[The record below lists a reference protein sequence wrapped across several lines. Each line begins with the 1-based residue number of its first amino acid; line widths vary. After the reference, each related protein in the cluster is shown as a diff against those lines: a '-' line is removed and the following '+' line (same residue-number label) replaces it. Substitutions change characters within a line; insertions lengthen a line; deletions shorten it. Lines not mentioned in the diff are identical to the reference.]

1 MGSALK
7 VDRYSVECIIYVLT
21 FTAMLGFL
29 IISKRLRSKNTPGD
43 RLFFGMSISV
53 MLFALFSFYR
63 SEVCLAPTELY
74 KFERMA
80 SQTLVEMIVMLI
92 SYQWM
97 LFTGYIVYG
106 SRDYLR
112 RKYWPFFI
120 PIPVIFVLLII
131 NCFTGFIFEHESMFN
146 YTYLPFYYVITAV
159 KLIYAAVSVFIIV
172 KNNRKADRMHR
183 YHIFSVLM
191 PVLLMPFVYWL
202 EYVRPG
208 PICFMATLI
217 YMFFFLTERWQYEDE
232 EAGFYNKAYLE
243 YMKELVEE
251 GRKDYKAAII
261 LKCKGSD
268 HELGCLIRK
277 ELPRDVER
285 VHVDEGCFELYSEH
299 ADEDLL
305 EIICEVLAE
314 AAKAHNKN
322 EQSAP
327 IALKTMTVKRKK
339 GEDAVQF
346 LKRIRG

>member
-1 MGSALK
+1 MGSALT
-7 VDRYSVECIIYVLT
+7 VDKYSVEWIIYVMT
-21 FTAMLGFL
+21 FVAMLGFL

-43 RLFFGMSISV
+43 KLFFGMSISV
-53 MLFALFSFYR
+53 MLYAVFSFYR
-63 SEVCLAPTELY
+63 SAIYLVPEELY

-80 SQTLVEMIVMLI
+80 SQTLVEMIVTLI
-92 SYQWM
+92 AYQWM

-120 PIPVIFVLLII
+120 PVPVIFILLIV
-131 NCFTGFIFEHESMFN
+131 NCFTGFIFVHERMFD
-146 YTYLPFYYVITAV
+146 YIYRPFYYVISAV
-159 KLIYAAVSVFIIV
+159 KLIYVAVSVFIIV
-172 KNNRKADRMHR
+172 RNNRKADRMHR

-191 PVLLMPFVYWL
+191 PVLLMPFIYWM
-202 EYVRPG
+202 EDIRPG

-285 VHVDEGCFELYSEH
+285 VHVDEGRFELYSEH
-299 ADEDLL
+299 SDEDLL
-305 EIICEVLAE
+305 EIICEALIE
-314 AAKAHNKN
+314 AAKAHNIN
-322 EQSAP
+322 EPSAP
-327 IALKTMTVKRKK
+327 ITLKTMTVSRKK
-339 GEDAVQF
+339 SEDAKQF